1 MALGFQF
8 RETMTGT
15 YHLLATPLDERAITF
30 TIAAKV
36 DGLRRF
42 LKDKVATIEGEVD
55 VEGFADKRPLHGTLG
70 LKLLDE
76 RRLPYEFTFRGND
89 EREYRF
95 RGQKDFAII
104 AVTDSMT
111 VLPASLYD
119 AEGNEIGRATL
130 RFDMQH
136 DMRTFLRSWKL
147 RAWSWPSLRAAT
159 S

>member
-8 RETMTGT
+8 KETMTGT
-15 YHLLATPLDERAITF
+15 YHLLATPLEERAITF
-30 TIAAKV
+30 TIGAKV

-42 LKDKVATIEGEVD
+42 LKDKTASIQGEVD
-55 VEGFADKRPLHGTLG
+55 VEGFADKRPLEGTLG

-76 RRLPYEFTFRGND
+76 RRLPYEFTFTGND

-95 RGQKDFAII
+95 RGQKDFTLI

-119 AEGNEIGRATL
+119 AAGNEIGRAVL
-130 RFDMQH
+130 RFDMSH
-136 DMRTFLRSWKL
+136 DLRSFLKSWKL
-147 RAWSWPSLRAAT
+147 RYWG
-159 S
+159 

>member
-8 RETMTGT
+8 KETMTGT

-30 TIAAKV
+30 TIGAKV

-42 LKDKVATIEGEVD
+42 LKDKTASIAGEVD
-55 VEGFADKRPLHGTLG
+55 VEGFADKVPLEGTLG

-89 EREYRF
+89 DREYRF
-95 RGQKDFAII
+95 RGQKDFTLI

-119 AEGNEIGRATL
+119 GEGNEIGRAIL
-130 RFDMQH
+130 RFDMSH
-136 DMRTFLRSWKL
+136 DLRSFLKSWKL
-147 RAWSWPSLRAAT
+147 RYWG
-159 S
+159 